1 MSAEN
6 FIKFFKDK
14 KKSGNFEDAADYA
27 DYSHWVQNN
36 KTWFNKNRDDL
47 EKMGLSR
54 NVGLVVSETKAAELG
69 VSAAFKNLQQ
79 QFTGNSDISKPIV
92 DVVDGKTF
100 ILFPETPFKD
110 GVERTLDKYLGSGT
124 SAKFKEMGMVK
135 GHIYGM
141 MTGAVL
147 GARDELY
154 KYLTKSPEGG
164 MPIMSDDEA
173 DFALGFLDNLI
184 LHLQKL
190 DIDSA
195 ELKTLTSPV
204 FLKYNKSA
212 TNFIVELQSETD
224 NAASAKLVQRL
235 SGQKGGSTGIRGLIN
250 PQSVQSKA
258 LNGILEVLAA
268 DGSFSTSEILDFKS
282 SPTLKDLIIDKI
294 FEPIGR
300 KPQNPKQIK
309 SPKIKL
315 PNEIVVAYVD
325 EKAKA
330 EYRKKLKKTIQEAK
344 ANKQQIKNQKRNI
357 QQVRDSAFAATN
369 LLTLTNLINSQLQH
383 VISANM
389 GDGSSKTVLNYRT
402 GRFASTVKAE
412 YSTMSREG
420 MISVFY
426 SYMKNPYATFS
437 AGGRQSVPK
446 SRDPK
451 LLISRSIRDIA
462 QQLVTNKLRAV
473 SI

>member
-6 FIKFFKDK
+6 FIKFFKAK
-14 KKSGNFEDAADYA
+14 KTSGSFDDASDYA
-27 DYSHWVQNN
+27 DYTRYVSTN
-36 KTWFNKNRDDL
+36 KTWFNKNRADL
-47 EKMGLSR
+47 EAQGLSR
-54 NVGLVVSETKAAELG
+54 NVGVVVSESKAAELG
-69 VSAAFKNLQQ
+69 VGQAFQNLQK

-154 KYLTKSPEGG
+154 KYMTKGN
-164 MPIMSDDEA
+164 MPVMSEDEA
-173 DFALGFLDNLI
+173 DYALGFLDNLI
-184 LHLQKL
+184 LHMQKL
-190 DIDSA
+190 DIESA
-195 ELKTLTSPV
+195 ELKTLTGPV

-212 TNFIVELQSETD
+212 TRFLVELQSESD

-250 PQSVQSKA
+250 PQSTQAKA
-258 LNGILEVLAA
+258 LAGILDVLASDA
-268 DGSFSTSEILDFKS
+268 SFSTSEILDFKS
-282 SPTLKDLIIDKI
+282 SPTMRDLILDEILEV
-294 FEPIGR
+294 FGV
-300 KPQNPKQIK
+300 KPKNPKQIK
-309 SPKIKL
+309 SPRIKL
-315 PNEIVVAYVD
+315 PNEIITAYVD

-330 EYRKKLKKTIQEAK
+330 EYRKKLKKTLREAQT
-344 ANKQQIKNQKRNI
+344 NKQQIKKQKNNI
-357 QQVRDSAFAATN
+357 QQVKGIALAQTN
-369 LLTLTNLINSQLQH
+369 LLSLTNLINSQIQD

-389 GDGSSKTVLNYRT
+389 GNGSAKNVLNYRS
-402 GRFASTVKAE
+402 GRFAGSVKAQNA
-412 YSTMSREG
+412 TMSREG
-420 MISVFY
+420 MITVFY

-437 AGGRQSVPK
+437 EDGRQAYPR

-451 LLISRSIRDIA
+451 LLISQSIRDIA
-462 QQLVTNKLRAV
+462 TQVVTNKLRAV
-473 SI
+473 SV

>member
-6 FIKFFKDK
+6 FIKFFKAR
-14 KKSGNFEDAADYA
+14 STPEEASVRADYT
-27 DYSHWVQNN
+27 HWVQTN
-36 KTWFNKNRDDL
+36 KTWFNKNRADL
-47 EKMGLSR
+47 ESLGLSR
-54 NVGLVVSETKAAELG
+54 KVGVVVSETKAAELG
-69 VSAAFKNLQQ
+69 VSDTFKQLKDT
-79 QFTGNSDISKPIV
+79 FSGNTDVSKPQV
-92 DVVDGKTF
+92 EVVDGKTF

-110 GVERTLDKYLGSGT
+110 GVEKTLDRYLGSGT
-124 SAKFKEMGMVK
+124 SAKFKEMGMIK

-154 KYLTKSPEGG
+154 NYLTKAPKGG
-164 MPIMSDDEA
+164 MPIMSEDEA
-173 DFALGFLDNLI
+173 DYAVGFLDSLI
-184 LHLQKL
+184 SHLQKL

-212 TNFIVELQSETD
+212 TNFIIELQTESD

-250 PQSVQSKA
+250 PQAAQGQA
-258 LNGILEVLAA
+258 LAGLLDILSS
-268 DGSFSTSEILDFKS
+268 DPNFSTAEILDFKS
-282 SPTLKDLIIDKI
+282 SPKMMDLIVDKL
-294 FEPIGR
+294 FEPVGR
-300 KPQNPKQIK
+300 KAKNPKKIT

-315 PNEIVVAYVD
+315 PNEVVVAYVD
-325 EKAKA
+325 EKAKS
-330 EYRKKLKKTIQEAK
+330 EYRKQLNKTMREAK
-344 ANKQQIKNQKRNI
+344 ANKDKIKRQKKNI
-357 QQVRDSAFAATN
+357 QQVKDAAFAATN
-369 LLTLTNLINSQLQH
+369 LLSLTNLINSQLQD

-389 GDGSSKTVLNYRT
+389 GDGNNKTVLNYRT

-412 YSTMSREG
+412 HSTMSREG
-420 MISVFY
+420 MITVFY

-451 LLISRSIRDIA
+451 LLIARSIRDITKEA
-462 QQLVTNKLRAV
+462 VTNKLRAV

>member
-6 FIKFFKDK
+6 FIKFFRDK
-14 KKSGNFEDAADYA
+14 KKSGNFDDASDYA
-27 DYSHWVQNN
+27 DYNRYVSTN
-36 KTWFNKNRDDL
+36 KTWFNKNRADL
-47 EKMGLSR
+47 EAQGLSR
-54 NVGLVVSETKAAELG
+54 NVGVVVSESKAAELG
-69 VSAAFKNLQQ
+69 VSQAFQNLQK

-110 GVERTLDKYLGSGT
+110 GVERTLDKYLGNGT

-154 KYLTKSPEGG
+154 KYMTKGD
-164 MPIMSDDEA
+164 MPIMSEDEA
-173 DFALGFLDNLI
+173 DYALGFLDNLI

-190 DIDSA
+190 DLESA
-195 ELKTLTSPV
+195 ELKTLTGPV

-212 TNFIVELQSETD
+212 THFIVELQSWFD
-224 NAASAKLVQRL
+224 NAASAKLVQKL

-250 PQSVQSKA
+250 PQSTQSKA
-258 LNGILEVLAA
+258 LLGILDVLAKDA
-268 DGSFSTSEILDFKS
+268 NFSTSEILDFKS
-282 SPTLKDLIIDKI
+282 SPTMMDLIVDEIL
-294 FEPIGR
+294 EPLGKKR
-300 KPQNPKQIK
+300 KNPKQIK

-315 PNEIVVAYVD
+315 PNEIIIAYVD
-325 EKAKA
+325 EKAKS
-330 EYRKKLKKTIQEAK
+330 EYRKKLKKTLTEAK
-344 ANKQQIKNQKRNI
+344 TNKQQIKKQKSNV
-357 QQVRDSAFAATN
+357 QQVKGIALAKTN
-369 LLTLTNLINSQLQH
+369 LLSLTNLINSQLQD

-389 GDGSSKTVLNYRT
+389 GSGSAKNVLNYRS
-402 GRFASTVKAE
+402 GRFASTVRAE
-412 YSTMSREG
+412 NATMTREG
-420 MISVFY
+420 MITVFY

-437 AGGRQSVPK
+437 EGGRQSSPK

-462 QQLVTNKLRAV
+462 AQAVSNKLRV
-473 SI
+473 ISL

>member
-6 FIKFFKDK
+6 FIKFFRDK

-27 DYSHWVQNN
+27 DYTRYVNTN
-36 KTWFNKNRDDL
+36 KTWFNKNRADL
-47 EKMGLSR
+47 EAQGLSR
-54 NVGLVVSETKAAELG
+54 NVGVVVSESKADELG
-69 VSAAFKNLQQ
+69 VGQAFKKLQE

-154 KYLTKSPEGG
+154 KYMTKGDTP
-164 MPIMSDDEA
+164 MMSEDEA
-173 DFALGFLDNLI
+173 DYALGFLDNLI

-190 DIDSA
+190 DIESA

-204 FLKYNKSA
+204 FIKYNKSA
-212 TNFIVELQSETD
+212 TRFLIELQSEAD

-250 PQSVQSKA
+250 PQSTQAKA
-258 LNGILEVLAA
+258 LAGILDVLASDA
-268 DGSFSTSEILDFKS
+268 NFSTSEILDFKS
-282 SPTLKDLIIDKI
+282 SPTMRDLLVDEIL
-294 FEPIGR
+294 EPLGVKR
-300 KPQNPKQIK
+300 KNPKQVK
-309 SPKIKL
+309 GPRVKL
-315 PNEIVVAYVD
+315 PNEIITAYVD
-325 EKAKA
+325 EKAKS
-330 EYRKKLKKTIQEAK
+330 EYRKKLKKTLTEAK
-344 ANKQQIKNQKRNI
+344 ANKQQIKKQKSNI
-357 QQVRDSAFAATN
+357 QQVKGMALAKTN
-369 LLTLTNLINSQLQH
+369 LLSLTNLINSQIQD

-389 GDGSSKTVLNYRT
+389 GNGSAKNVLNYRS

-412 YSTMSREG
+412 HATMSREG
-420 MISVFY
+420 MITVFY

-437 AGGRQSVPK
+437 EGGRQAYPR

-451 LLISRSIRDIA
+451 LLISQSIRDIA
-462 QQLVTNKLRAV
+462 AQAVSNRLRAV
-473 SI
+473 SL

>member
-6 FIKFFKDK
+6 FIKFFRDK

-27 DYSHWVQNN
+27 DYSRYVSTN
-36 KTWFNKNRDDL
+36 KTWFNKNRADL
-47 EKMGLSR
+47 EAQGLSR
-54 NVGLVVSETKAAELG
+54 NVGVVVSESKAAELG
-69 VSAAFKNLQQ
+69 VSQAFQNLQQ
-79 QFTGNSDISKPIV
+79 QFTGSSDISKPIV

-154 KYLTKSPEGG
+154 KYMTKGD

-173 DFALGFLDNLI
+173 DYALGFLDNLI

-190 DIDSA
+190 DIESA

-212 TNFIVELQSETD
+212 TNFLIELQSEAD

-235 SGQKGGSTGIRGLIN
+235 SGQKGGSTGIRALVN
-250 PQSVQSKA
+250 PQSTQSKA
-258 LNGILEVLAA
+258 LAGILDILAKDA
-268 DGSFSTSEILDFKS
+268 NFSTSEILDFKS
-282 SPTLKDLIIDKI
+282 SPTMMDLIVDEIL
-294 FEPIGR
+294 EPFGKKR
-300 KPQNPKQIK
+300 KNPKQVK

-315 PNEIVVAYVD
+315 PNEIIVAYVD
-325 EKAKA
+325 EKAKS
-330 EYRKKLKKTIQEAK
+330 EYRKKLKKTLTEAK
-344 ANKQQIKNQKRNI
+344 ANKQQIKKQKSNI
-357 QQVRDSAFAATN
+357 HQVKGIALAKTN
-369 LLTLTNLINSQLQH
+369 LLSLTNLINSQLQD

-389 GDGSSKTVLNYRT
+389 GNGSAKNVLNYRS

-412 YSTMSREG
+412 NVTMSREG
-420 MISVFY
+420 MITVFY

-437 AGGRQSVPK
+437 EGGRQSSPK

-451 LLISRSIRDIA
+451 LLISQSIRDIA
-462 QQLVTNKLRAV
+462 AQAVSNRLRAV
-473 SI
+473 SL

>member
-6 FIKFFKDK
+6 FIKFFRDK
-14 KKSGNFEDAADYA
+14 KKSGDFDDASDYA
-27 DYSHWVQNN
+27 DYTRYVNTN
-36 KTWFNKNRDDL
+36 KTWFNKNRADL
-47 EKMGLSR
+47 EAQGLSR
-54 NVGLVVSETKAAELG
+54 NVGVVVSESKAAELG
-69 VSAAFKNLQQ
+69 VSQAFKKLQE

-154 KYLTKSPEGG
+154 KYMTKGDAPV
-164 MPIMSDDEA
+164 MSEDEA
-173 DFALGFLDNLI
+173 DYALGFLDNLI

-190 DIDSA
+190 DIESA

-212 TNFIVELQSETD
+212 TNFLIELQSESD

-250 PQSVQSKA
+250 PQSTQAKA
-258 LNGILEVLAA
+258 LAGILDVLASDA
-268 DGSFSTSEILDFKS
+268 NFSRGEILDFKS
-282 SPTLKDLIIDKI
+282 SPTMRDLIVDEIL
-294 FEPIGR
+294 EPLGVKR
-300 KPQNPKQIK
+300 KNPTQIK

-315 PNEIVVAYVD
+315 PNEIIVAYVD
-325 EKAKA
+325 EKAKS
-330 EYRKKLKKTIQEAK
+330 EYRKKLKKTLTEAK
-344 ANKQQIKNQKRNI
+344 ANKQQIKKQKNNI
-357 QQVRDSAFAATN
+357 HQVKGIALAKTN
-369 LLTLTNLINSQLQH
+369 LLSLTNLINSQLQD

-389 GDGSSKTVLNYRT
+389 GNGSAKNVLNYRS

-412 YSTMSREG
+412 NVTMSREG
-420 MISVFY
+420 MITVFY

-437 AGGRQSVPK
+437 EGGRQAYPRT
-446 SRDPK
+446 RDPK
-451 LLISRSIRDIA
+451 LLISQSIRDIA
-462 QQLVTNKLRAV
+462 AQAVSNRLRAV
-473 SI
+473 SL

>member
-6 FIKFFKDK
+6 FIKFFKSK
-14 KKSGNFEDAADYA
+14 KTSGNFDDASDYA
-27 DYSHWVQNN
+27 DYTRFVATN
-36 KTWFNKNRDDL
+36 KTWFNKNRADL
-47 EKMGLSR
+47 EALGLSR
-54 NVGLVVSETKAAELG
+54 NVGVVVSETKAAELG
-69 VSAAFKNLQQ
+69 VSEAFKNLQQ
-79 QFTGNSDISKPIV
+79 QFSGNSDVSKPIV
-92 DVVDGKTF
+92 DTVDGKTY

-154 KYLTKSPEGG
+154 SYLTKGD
-164 MPIMSDDEA
+164 MPIMSEDEA
-173 DFALGFLDNLI
+173 DYALGFLDNLI

-204 FLKYNKSA
+204 FLKYYKSS
-212 TNFIVELQSETD
+212 TNFLIELQSEVD

-235 SGQKGGSTGIRGLIN
+235 SGQKGGSTGIRALVN
-250 PQSVQSKA
+250 PQSTQAKA
-258 LNGILEVLAA
+258 LAGILDVLAKDA
-268 DGSFSTSEILDFKS
+268 NFSSNEILDFKS
-282 SPTLKDLIIDKI
+282 SDPMIDMI
-294 FEPIGR
+294 ADEVLGPIGR
-300 KPQNPKQIK
+300 KRKTPKEVK

-325 EKAKA
+325 EKAKS
-330 EYRKKLKKTIQEAK
+330 EYRKKLQKTLKEAESNRAKIKKQ
-344 ANKQQIKNQKRNI
+344 KNNI
-357 QQVRDSAFAATN
+357 QQVKSAALAKTDLLSLTN
-369 LLTLTNLINSQLQH
+369 LLNSHLQD

-389 GDGSSKTVLNYRT
+389 GDGTAKNILNYRS

-412 YSTMSREG
+412 YATMSRQG
-420 MISVFY
+420 MITVFY

-437 AGGRQSVPK
+437 SGGRQSSPK
-446 SRDPK
+446 TRDPK
-451 LLISRSIRDIA
+451 LLIAKSIREIA
-462 QQLVTNKLRAV
+462 AKAVDSKLRAV
-473 SI
+473 AL

>member
-6 FIKFFKDK
+6 FIKFFRDK

-27 DYSHWVQNN
+27 DYSRYVNTN
-36 KTWFNKNRDDL
+36 KTWFNKNRADL
-47 EKMGLSR
+47 EAQGLSR
-54 NVGLVVSETKAAELG
+54 NVGVVVSESKAAELG
-69 VSAAFKNLQQ
+69 VSQAFQNLQQ

-154 KYLTKSPEGG
+154 KYMTKGD

-173 DFALGFLDNLI
+173 DYALGFLDNLI

-190 DIDSA
+190 DIESA

-212 TNFIVELQSETD
+212 TNFLIELQSESD

-235 SGQKGGSTGIRGLIN
+235 SGQKGGSTGIRALVN
-250 PQSVQSKA
+250 PQSTQAKA
-258 LNGILEVLAA
+258 LAGILDILSKDAN
-268 DGSFSTSEILDFKS
+268 FSTSEILDFKS
-282 SPTLKDLIIDKI
+282 SPTMMDLLIDKI
-294 FEPIGR
+294 FEPVGR
-300 KPQNPKQIK
+300 KPKNPKQIK

-315 PNEIVVAYVD
+315 PNEIIVAYVD
-325 EKAKA
+325 EKAKS
-330 EYRKKLKKTIQEAK
+330 EYRKKLRKTLREAQ
-344 ANKQQIKNQKRNI
+344 ANKQQIKKQKRNI
-357 QQVRDSAFAATN
+357 QQVKGIDLAKTN
-369 LLTLTNLINSQLQH
+369 LLSLTNLINIQLQD

-389 GDGSSKTVLNYRT
+389 GNGSAKNVLNYRS

-412 YSTMSREG
+412 HATMSREG
-420 MISVFY
+420 MVTVFY

-437 AGGRQSVPK
+437 EGGRQSSPK

-451 LLISRSIRDIA
+451 LLISKSIREIA
-462 QQLVTNKLRAV
+462 AEAVANKLRSV
-473 SI
+473 SL